1 MIGLLRTWVTALAA
15 SWPEVLAWYL
25 GGTLVR
31 EGILTLAAPIG
42 PDSALVA
49 FLLLPIAVLAR
60 LVSFVGMFLAVRRS
74 LPAFAAT
81 TAESG
86 VARRGRFSGFA
97 DVLLASIVPFFVL
110 YGLLGL
116 LQDDF
121 AAYANRAFLYSF
133 GGGDFLSP
141 GDGPLV
147 VVVIVV
153 ALAGRIVLKRFGS
166 RLPRGATIVEI
177 YLEAVWV
184 FVAVSGLSAV
194 FAGVLAW
201 VQDRQIVRWFLDV
214 RQGLRD
220 LWEPIRVTI
229 DGIDGLVPLLLQLL
243 ALPLAWLLIAGIVY
257 TRELASVAGERV
269 LSPRLEA
276 NLRARAQRLP
286 AFVTRRRIRHRRVGR
301 RLQAAL
307 GLGASHRADGLAR
320 AHRLCGVLRPGR
332 GGGAV
337 GGVVSDP
344 DAGTPRGGL
353 VDRRAARR
361 RHRGRH
367 RDGDGAH
374 HPRRLRFRPGAGRVA
389 VAARVGRQPCAG
401 SCSDSRSVTSTG
413 RPSSVTVM
421 RTAAVRKVPVG
432 VKNTDSTLYGAVAL
446 GSQPVAKPSPRP

>member
-1 MIGLLRTWVTALAA
+1 MIGLLRTWATALAA

-31 EGILTLAAPIG
+31 EGILALAAPIG
-42 PDSALVA
+42 PDSALAA

-286 AFVTRRRIRHRRVGR
+286 AFVTRRRHLVTDEWDDVYKPLSVSARLIVRMGWRALIVYAASYALVAAVAQWAVWSLTRMLGPHAADWWIVALPVVATAVATVTETARITLVGSAFDRALNAWRLRRG
-301 RLQAAL
+301 
-307 GLGASHRADGLAR
+307 S
-320 AHRLCGVLRPGR
+320 GVSP
-332 GGGAV
+332 A
-337 GGVVSDP
+337 P
-344 DAGTPRGGL
+344 GL
-353 VDRRAARR
+353 V
-361 RHRGRH
+361 
-367 RDGDGAH
+367 
-374 HPRRLRFRPGAGRVA
+374 PT
-389 VAARVGRQPCAG
+389 VAASLPPA
-401 SCSDSRSVTSTG
+401 D
-413 RPSSVTVM
+413 RP
-421 RTAAVRKVPVG
+421 
-432 VKNTDSTLYGAVAL
+432 
-446 GSQPVAKPSPRP
+446 PSP